1 MSFLL
6 VFFFFTS
13 NGGYLPFFFLGLRHW
28 GGQIGPLTDIFD
40 TFRGTSDITT
50 VISAIHMH
58 CYCKNDT
65 GREGVNF
72 IGEGGVKC
80 VPRGVFLTVI
90 GCG

>member
-1 MSFLL
+1 M
-6 VFFFFTS
+6 
-13 NGGYLPFFFLGLRHW
+13 
-28 GGQIGPLTDIFD
+28 TDIFD
-40 TFRGTSDITT
+40 TFGGTSDITT

-80 VPRGVFLTVI
+80 VPRGMILTVQ
-90 GCG
+90 GCGFTCNSRDLRTYIAGPLDLCCYTEKNDRRLCLH